1 MNQSDLAAAAS
12 ISRNVIVDFEKG
24 RRVPTR
30 NNLTAIRHALESVG
44 VEFTNGNAPGVK
56 LHVRKGRAP
65 RR

>member
-30 NNLTAIRHALESVG
+30 NNLTAIRHALEAAG

-56 LHVRKGRAP
+56 LHPKKGR
-65 RR
+65 